1 MPAPLSSDL
10 RERIVR
16 AVAKGSSIRQAALR
30 FEVSPSAAVKL
41 VRRVRESG
49 SSAPARFGGH
59 RRPMLDE
66 HEALVRSLLDAK
78 PDITLVEI
86 QSELARQGVVVRA
99 TSTILRWLRRAGLT
113 RKKDV
118 ESGRAG
124 PARCGPRSP
133 SLAGVAALHGPSSL
147 RVLGRDRRLHEHDP
161 PIWAVSSR

>member
-66 HEALVRSLLDAK
+66 HEALVRLLLDAK

-86 QSELARQGVVVRA
+86 SR
-99 TSTILRWLRRAGLT
+99 
-113 RKKDV
+113 
-118 ESGRAG
+118 
-124 PARCGPRSP
+124 
-133 SLAGVAALHGPSSL
+133 SSL
-147 RVLGRDRRLHEHDP
+147 GRVSWSEP
-161 PIWAVSSR
+161 PRPSCAGSGEPG